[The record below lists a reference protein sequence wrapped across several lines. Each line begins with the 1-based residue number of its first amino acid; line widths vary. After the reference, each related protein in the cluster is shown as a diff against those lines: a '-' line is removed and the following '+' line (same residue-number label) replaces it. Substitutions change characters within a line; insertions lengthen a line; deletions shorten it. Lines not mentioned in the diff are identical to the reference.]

1 MQINNQIKSI
11 SEDEVSELRKKL
23 RRGDADLIA
32 EMLDGLYLPIT
43 ISHMIRGHRKMKP
56 IVFEAANRLIETIE
70 NLKNELK

>member
-1 MQINNQIKSI
+1 MQRIDQIKSI
-11 SEDEVSELRKKL
+11 SENEVSELRKKL

-56 IVFEAANRLIETIE
+56 IVFKAANRLIETIE

>member
-1 MQINNQIKSI
+1 MQRIDQIKSI
-11 SEDEVSELRKKL
+11 SENEVSELRKKL

-43 ISHMIRGHRKMKP
+43 ISHMIRGHRIMKP
-56 IVFEAANRLIETIE
+56 IVFKAANRLIETIE

>member
-1 MQINNQIKSI
+1 MIDQIKKI
-11 SEDEVSELRKKL
+11 SEGEVSELRKKL
-23 RRGDADLIA
+23 RRGDADLIS

-70 NLKNELK
+70 NLKNEIK

>member
-1 MQINNQIKSI
+1 MQTIDQIKKI
-11 SEDEVSELRKKL
+11 TPEQVAELRKKL

-32 EMLDGLYLPIT
+32 EMLDSLYLPIT

-56 IVFEAANRLIETIE
+56 IVYKAANKLVEIID

>member
-1 MQINNQIKSI
+1 MQINDQIKSI
-11 SEDEVSELRKKL
+11 SENEVSKLRKKL

>member
-1 MQINNQIKSI
+1 MQTNGQIKSI
-11 SEDEVSELRKKL
+11 SENEVSELRKKL

-70 NLKNELK
+70 NLKNGLK

>member
-11 SEDEVSELRKKL
+11 SENEVSELRKKL
-23 RRGDADLIA
+23 RRGDAELIA

-56 IVFEAANRLIETIE
+56 IVYKAGIKLVEIID